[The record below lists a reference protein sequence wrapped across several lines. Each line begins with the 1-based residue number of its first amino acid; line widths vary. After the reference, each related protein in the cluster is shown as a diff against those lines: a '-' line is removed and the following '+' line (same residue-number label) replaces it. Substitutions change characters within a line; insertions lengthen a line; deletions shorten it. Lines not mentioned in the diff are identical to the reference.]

1 MGYNDVFKEQ
11 LVKKKGNSKD
21 LLAKSGLVLAGVVLI
36 FALGFIPVIG
46 ELGLYPILF
55 AVIIWLEFI
64 FLRRFNVEFEYVF
77 TNGELDIDKI
87 YNRSKRKHALSV
99 DVKSF
104 TVMVNMKMNNAKGEM
119 GDFSKTLDF
128 SSGEVNENTYA
139 AIFEDNGI
147 KTRLIFEP
155 NETLFDAIR
164 TYIPRK
170 IKK

>member
-21 LLAKSGLVLAGVVLI
+21 LLAKSGIVLAGVILI
-36 FALGFIPVIG
+36 FVFGFIPIIG

-55 AVIIWLEFI
+55 ALVIWIEFLI
-64 FLRRFNVEFEYVF
+64 LRRFNIEFEYVF

-87 YNRSKRKHALSV
+87 YNRSKRKHAISV
-99 DVKSF
+99 DVKNINI
-104 TVMVNMKMNNAKGEM
+104 MVNMKLPNAKNELGEYT
-119 GDFSKTLDF
+119 KTLDF

-139 AIFEDNGI
+139 AIFDDNGV
-147 KTRLIFEP
+147 KTKLVFEP